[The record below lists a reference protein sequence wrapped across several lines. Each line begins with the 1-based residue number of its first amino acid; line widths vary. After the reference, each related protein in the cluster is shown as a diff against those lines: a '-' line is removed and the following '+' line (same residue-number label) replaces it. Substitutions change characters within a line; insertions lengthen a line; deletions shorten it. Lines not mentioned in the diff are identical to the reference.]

1 MVEAMIVIIG
11 GIGMTATGITDRIE
25 IGIVHAV
32 DRVVEVEIIGGIEV
46 VIIMQI
52 NGEWIG
58 IEEEIGIMIGEIEGI
73 GVLVGIQ
80 GGTVAQRG
88 ILQIIEEAE

>member
-32 DRVVEVEIIGGIEV
+32 DRVVEIEIIGGIEE

-52 NGEWIG
+52 NGEWTG
-58 IEEEIGIMIGEIEGI
+58 IEEEIGIMIGEIEEI
-73 GVLVGIQ
+73 GVLVGMQ
-80 GGTVAQRG
+80 GGIVLQRG
-88 ILQIIEEAE
+88 ILQIIGVVE